1 MMYIKWNGGAKMAGD
16 ILIYIGSF
24 IVFGWGA
31 AHLFPTRNVVG
42 SFGEISPDNRYIIT
56 MECIIEGISLIFIGF
71 LVAFVTYIDS
81 TNIILSSIY
90 WISFGMLN
98 ILSVVSLFTGF
109 KNSFIM
115 FKLCPFIFSG
125 SSLLIVIGSNLS

>member
-1 MMYIKWNGGAKMAGD
+1 MTGD

-24 IVFGWGA
+24 LVFGWGA
-31 AHLFPTRNVVG
+31 AHLFPTKNIVDG
-42 SFGEISPDNRYIIT
+42 FGNISADNKYIIS
-56 MECIIEGISLIFIGF
+56 MEWINEGVSLIFIGF

-81 TNIILSSIY
+81 TNKISSSIY

-98 ILSVVSLFTGF
+98 VLSVISLFTGF

-115 FKLCPFIFSG
+115 FKLCPVIFSG
-125 SSLLIVIGSNLS
+125 SSILIVIGSNLN

>member
-1 MMYIKWNGGAKMAGD
+1 MTGD

-24 IVFGWGA
+24 LVFGWGA
-31 AHLFPTRNVVG
+31 AHLFPTKNIVDG
-42 SFGEISPDNRYIIT
+42 FGNISSDNKYIIS
-56 MECIIEGISLIFIGF
+56 MEWINEGVSLIFIGF

-81 TNIILSSIY
+81 TNKISSSIY

-98 ILSVVSLFTGF
+98 VLSVISLFTGF

-115 FKLCPFIFSG
+115 FKLCPVIFSG
-125 SSLLIVIGSNLS
+125 SSILIVIGSNLN

>member
-1 MMYIKWNGGAKMAGD
+1 MAGE

-24 IVFGWGA
+24 LVFGWGA
-31 AHLFPTRNVVG
+31 AHLFPTKNIVDG
-42 SFGEISPDNRYIIT
+42 FGNISADNKYIIS
-56 MECIIEGISLIFIGF
+56 MEWINEGVSLIFIGF

-81 TNIILSSIY
+81 TNKISSSIY

-98 ILSVVSLFTGF
+98 VLSVISLFTGF

-115 FKLCPFIFSG
+115 FKLCPIIFSG
-125 SSLLIVIGSNLS
+125 SSILIVIGSNLN